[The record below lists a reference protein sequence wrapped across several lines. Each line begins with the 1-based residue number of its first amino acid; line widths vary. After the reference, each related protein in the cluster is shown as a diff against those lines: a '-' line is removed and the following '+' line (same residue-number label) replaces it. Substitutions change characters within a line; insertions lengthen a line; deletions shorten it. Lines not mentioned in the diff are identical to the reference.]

1 MSALAQLTSAGV
13 KIEALPDGRLRASGN
28 LTDTTRALIRAHK
41 PEILAELAANDP
53 GIDSPI
59 DSDVARRRAKALA
72 LLAADP
78 GRQIAVIAEAP
89 KPGEAVG
96 HVCTAI
102 RGVAVGE
109 IEIPAER
116 YNAFELWALM
126 QQHEGK
132 LQ

>member
-1 MSALAQLTSAGV
+1 MNLLDLARAAVLEAPTASSA
-13 KIEALPDGRLRASGN
+13 
-28 LTDTTRALIRAHK
+28 
-41 PEILAELAANDP
+41 
-53 GIDSPI
+53 
-59 DSDVARRRAKALA
+59 DVARVDPDVTRRRACALT